1 MKKMYIGFCL
11 DDTDG
16 VFDRSEVIVSEN
28 IDEIP
33 DLCGVYELTKEGLEI
48 YEEWCEDVSVGYD
61 LCYGRMQGLAN
72 EIGGT
77 QRDIWNYLISNES
90 LTKVI

>member
-1 MKKMYIGFCL
+1 MKKMYIGFNL

-28 IDEIP
+28 IDEVP

-61 LCYGRMQGLAN
+61 LCYGRMQGLAD

-77 QRDIWNYLISNES
+77 QRDIWYYLISRKS

>member
-1 MKKMYIGFCL
+1 MEKMYIGFYL

-28 IDEIP
+28 IDEVP
-33 DLCGVYELTKEGLEI
+33 DLCGIYELTKEGLEI
-48 YEEWCEDVSVGYD
+48 YEEWCDDASVGYN
-61 LCYGRMQGLAN
+61 LGTGRMYGLAD

-77 QRDIWNYLISNES
+77 QRDIWYYLISRKS
-90 LTKVI
+90 LTKAI